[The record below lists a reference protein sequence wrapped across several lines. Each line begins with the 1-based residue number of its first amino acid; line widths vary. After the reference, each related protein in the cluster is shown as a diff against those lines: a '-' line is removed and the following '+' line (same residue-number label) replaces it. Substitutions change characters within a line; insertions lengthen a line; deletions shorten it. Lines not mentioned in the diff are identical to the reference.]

1 VGAGGNGVEGAGC
14 GGRLV
19 GHACLLESSAQAEA
33 LWQARFAGPRALVAS
48 LLESKAASP
57 AQPARQPY
65 LCLSLPLLPAN
76 RRCQAGAEKLQEAL
90 DEVWPDD
97 REEPE
102 AGLQDMAICPGTPFK
117 VSGRVGCGDGQMGG
131 AESGSGS

>member
-1 VGAGGNGVEGAGC
+1 MVRHY
-14 GGRLV
+14 GRHV
-19 GHACLLESSAQAEA
+19 FVIPCA
-33 LWQARFAGPRALVAS
+33 LRLR
-48 LLESKAASP
+48 ESKAASP
-57 AQPARQPY
+57 FQPV
-65 LCLSLPLLPAN
+65 CLPILLLSVVLLPVN
-76 RRCQAGAEKLQEAL
+76 RRCQAGAEKLQEAV